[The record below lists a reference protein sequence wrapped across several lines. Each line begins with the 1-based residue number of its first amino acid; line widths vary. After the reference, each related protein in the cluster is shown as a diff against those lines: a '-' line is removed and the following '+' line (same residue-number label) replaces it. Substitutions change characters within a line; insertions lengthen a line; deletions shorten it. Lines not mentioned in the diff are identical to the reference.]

1 MQTIVSA
8 IPNIDIARYPKKTSR
23 KTHYVTIGSKYQIVI
38 PKEIRRELNIK
49 PGQKLYI
56 DATSDGKIYLKVPPA
71 NWSDENFGAL
81 RKYWKG
87 INMIEEVEKIRN
99 ESNP

>member
-1 MQTIVSA
+1 MQTIISPN
-8 IPNIDIARYPKKTSR
+8 PNIGKYPKRASR
-23 KTHYVTIGSKYQIVI
+23 KTHYATIGSKYQIVI
-38 PKEIRRELNIK
+38 PKEVRRELNIK

-56 DATSDGKIYLKVPPA
+56 DATPDGKVYMIVPPA
-71 NWSDENFGAL
+71 NWSDQNFGAL

-87 INMIEEVEKIRN
+87 INMIKEVEKIRN